1 MKTVAIITAMESEFN
16 AVKGLYDF
24 SMEENAIAKA
34 IAYGLNILLI
44 KSGIGKVNGALAA
57 VKAIQNKA
65 DLVITTGLAGGID
78 RSLTQGDIVLAEKV
92 CYHDVWCGA
101 PNAKG
106 QVQDMPLY
114 YETSGKALQKVKKTV
129 LQDYFKYG
137 MIVTGD
143 QFVTEATRLEEIKI
157 DFPTALA
164 VDMESAAIAQTC
176 FLNNTS
182 CLSLRIISDVVG
194 ATKQQE
200 QYNKFWENVPHK
212 ASEMVDSVLK
222 SLSA

>member
-16 AVKGLYDF
+16 AVKRLYDF
-24 SMEENAIAKA
+24 SMAESTVAKA
-34 IAYGLNILLI
+34 TAYGMNILLI
-44 KSGIGKVNGALAA
+44 KSGIGKVNGALATI
-57 VKAIQNKA
+57 KAIDNKA

-78 RSLTQGDIVLAEKV
+78 SSLTQGDIVLADKV

-114 YETSGKALQKVKKTV
+114 YETSKELLEQIKSSVPQG
-129 LQDYFKYG
+129 YFQYG
-137 MIVTGD
+137 LTVTGD
-143 QFVTEATRLEEIKI
+143 QFVTDATRLKEIKM

-176 FLNNTS
+176 FLHNTT

-194 ATKQQE
+194 KQEQQE

-212 ASEMVDSVLK
+212 ASEMVEAVLK